1 MLRQSKTTFKP
12 GCNKRT
18 SERTAVAT
26 FRENKFLLQNSS
38 FWRDHELGEVV
49 LAWHAIQCGAVGIY
63 QTLDG
68 QNIHLQNINTYVV
81 YGFYCL
87 YLRGAMNPRF
97 KSSDGPN
104 PSQSD
109 IFPEKYTQCRQQFYL
124 HSRPRKPWE
133 KTLQVW
139 PTLHLFFLPNHHK
152 WTNATSLCKQ
162 DILSLNHSTSINYW
176 WNSLYYSRFN
186 HSTYRGNLK
195 WQINS
200 EIRTFK

>member
-1 MLRQSKTTFKP
+1 MQSIVGPSESIKLWMAHQDFK
-12 GCNKRT
+12 NKSDGPKYSH
-18 SERTAVAT
+18 SEY
-26 FRENKFLLQNSS
+26 KHIGILGILL
-38 FWRDHELGEVV
+38 FIFER
-49 LAWHAIQCGAVGIY
+49 
-63 QTLDG
+63 G
-68 QNIHLQNINTYVV
+68 QE
-81 YGFYCL
+81 
-87 YLRGAMNPRF
+87 
-97 KSSDGPN
+97 SSDGPN

-162 DILSLNHSTSINYW
+162 DILSLNHSTSINHW